1 MGSASQAD
9 GISLVAPM
17 LVGAPSAP
25 VMGAEEDHGSTPARR
40 TRATLRKV
48 CLLWQIIV
56 YSIYG

>member
-25 VMGAEEDHGSTPARR
+25 AMGAEEDHGSTLACS
-40 TRATLRKV
+40 TRAALRKV
-48 CLLWQIIV
+48 CLQ
-56 YSIYG
+56 